1 MKCKFYSL
9 LLLLLFFDHLYGQDC
24 STLSFTYTTS
34 ESRCVATG
42 SITVNVTGGSGNY
55 NFKAVGPVSTPVT
68 SSNIITGL
76 GPGYYTV
83 AVTDLNTGC
92 TKQQNN
98 IYVSGSYADPRFQ
111 LTKTDATCSG
121 K

>member
-1 MKCKFYSL
+1 MKCKFYSFL
-9 LLLLLFFDHLYGQDC
+9 ILLLFFDQLYGQDC

-55 NFKAVGPVSTPVT
+55 NYKAVGPVNTPVT

-76 GPGYYTV
+76 GPGTYGV
-83 AVTDLNTGC
+83 IVTDLNTGC
-92 TKQQNN
+92 SKQVNN
-98 IYVSGSYADPRFQ
+98 IS
-111 LTKTDATCSG
+111 
-121 K
+121 